1 MLPTRDPNTLLLA
14 SQDAKVRKG
23 STLLLRTCS
32 SGGASMMDGE
42 EECGVESLVSPAQWK
57 SAYQAREDEDEGFR
71 DRGGGHSLLVD
82 MDGPQ
87 LEAESPGLYRGGA
100 DDVDSVD
107 GFGDW
112 GGPVTDEE

>member
-42 EECGVESLVSPAQWK
+42 EDTRTVE
-57 SAYQAREDEDEGFR
+57 DC
-71 DRGGGHSLLVD
+71 D
-82 MDGPQ
+82 MDAAT
-87 LEAESPGLYRGGA
+87 EAADHLYNNGEGQ
-100 DDVDSVD
+100 
-107 GFGDW
+107 W
-112 GGPVTDEE
+112 GTSEEAFIELLCAWRVH